1 MGIKHKY
8 RIEKPVDSG
17 VSAHV
22 SSGSEQSRRFLSLSA
37 HLPLR
42 QPGVSFSSAYCQN
55 PRKKLCHYINEVL
68 YISLLE

>member
-22 SSGSEQSRRFLSLSA
+22 SSGSEHKPLPFALSPSPPTTAWGIIQFRL
-37 HLPLR
+37 LPEPS
-42 QPGVSFSSAYCQN
+42 QEIVS
-55 PRKKLCHYINEVL
+55 LH
-68 YISLLE
+68 